1 MASYTVNFSD
11 GSSHTYDNVPEGV
24 DKQNVQDRATME
36 FGDDK
41 KKVVDVTSG
50 EAPQQSAVQGMGTS
64 NPNATIGQK
73 VIAGGQTAVNM
84 TGQALQSPI
93 GHVAEAAIGGKYAF
107 NKLADLAQQYG
118 AAKGV
123 TPPTPAPAPA
133 PAPSPI
139 ITPQNTGGVPRP
151 QMPTGNPAQTMDILR
166 APAPSAP
173 TMPSAPPTP
182 PVGGPAAAQAE
193 TFLQR
198 MASQFGGIAQKV
210 APALQSAAES
220 PVGRVAGGAL
230 RIAGSAPVVGAQLMS
245 HSAPLG
251 PQVPMSGPQ
260 RGSEINPRTGQPW
273 TAQDLSQYNQQ
284 YK

>member
-1 MASYTVNFSD
+1 MASYTVKFED
-11 GSSHTYDNVPEGV
+11 GSSHTYDNVPEGI
-24 DKQNVQDRATME
+24 DPQNVQDRASME
-36 FGDDK
+36 FGD
-41 KKVVDVTSG
+41 KKVSGVTAG
-50 EAPQQSAVQGMGTS
+50 EPAQQSPIPGMGTS
-64 NPNATIGQK
+64 NPNATMGQK
-73 VIAGGQTAVNM
+73 AIAAGQTAVNM

-123 TPPTPAPAPA
+123 TPPAPAPA

-151 QMPTGNPAQTMDILR
+151 QMPAGSPAQTFDALR
-166 APAPSAP
+166 SPAPSAP
-173 TMPSAPPTP
+173 PATP